1 MSWLLSYFQVYHER
15 LELEIL
21 FLVSRDVTYDFDQE
35 TMWMVLDGKGIE
47 MLTYVVILL
56 LYITIRYR
64 LKLKVRNF
72 FVLIQVLCVYMYYR
86 NGKQESGWTFVWDHP
101 FSMNANLSEKL
112 FLTPLYAH
120 IRERIK
126 G

>member
-1 MSWLLSYFQVYHER
+1 MSYFQVYHER

-21 FLVSRDVTYDFDQE
+21 FLVSREVTDDFDQE

-72 FVLIQVLCVYMYYR
+72 CF
-86 NGKQESGWTFVWDHP
+86 
-101 FSMNANLSEKL
+101 
-112 FLTPLYAH
+112 
-120 IRERIK
+120 
-126 G
+126 

>member
-1 MSWLLSYFQVYHER
+1 MSYFQVYHER

-72 FVLIQVLCVYMYYR
+72 CF
-86 NGKQESGWTFVWDHP
+86 
-101 FSMNANLSEKL
+101 
-112 FLTPLYAH
+112 
-120 IRERIK
+120 
-126 G
+126 

>member
-72 FVLIQVLCVYMYYR
+72 CF
-86 NGKQESGWTFVWDHP
+86 
-101 FSMNANLSEKL
+101 
-112 FLTPLYAH
+112 
-120 IRERIK
+120 
-126 G
+126 

>member
-1 MSWLLSYFQVYHER
+1 MSYFQVYHER

-21 FLVSRDVTYDFDQE
+21 FLVSREVTHDFDQE

-72 FVLIQVLCVYMYYR
+72 CF
-86 NGKQESGWTFVWDHP
+86 
-101 FSMNANLSEKL
+101 
-112 FLTPLYAH
+112 
-120 IRERIK
+120 
-126 G
+126 

>member
-21 FLVSRDVTYDFDQE
+21 FLVSREVTDDFDQE

-72 FVLIQVLCVYMYYR
+72 CF
-86 NGKQESGWTFVWDHP
+86 
-101 FSMNANLSEKL
+101 
-112 FLTPLYAH
+112 
-120 IRERIK
+120 
-126 G
+126 